1 LRRITYC
8 TAPTTEPGPSNAI
21 ATAADE
27 DKAGPSNAIATAD
40 EDKAGPSNAIAAADE
55 DKAGPSNAIATAAD
69 EDVNS
74 TGTSEPDDQ
83 HDEWSMSDVSVSDE
97 GKQGILGGNKII

>member
-21 ATAADE
+21 AA
-27 DKAGPSNAIATAD
+27 AD

-55 DKAGPSNAIATAAD
+55 D
-69 EDVNS
+69 VNS
-74 TGTSEPDDQ
+74 TGTSERDDQ

-97 GKQGILGGNKII
+97 GKQGILGGNKIK